1 MLCRVPVKN
10 PEENNSVVEL
20 YVQSVP
26 DNLHTRS
33 LLDLLEQ
40 VSCPLPAPWQ
50 WQAAAADLSSHSS
63 GSVASPAPALPVGQ
77 LSTAATAL
85 AMRTS
90 SSQVLPVKGP
100 LLDSGRCCRGP

>member
-1 MLCRVPVKN
+1 MLCRVPAKN

-40 VSCPLPAPWQ
+40 VSSPMPAAWH
-50 WQAAAADLSSHSS
+50 WQAAFSLSS
-63 GSVASPAPALPVGQ
+63 GSVSLPAPALPVGQ
-77 LSTAATAL
+77 LSTAFTVLAT
-85 AMRTS
+85 RTS
-90 SSQVLPVKGP
+90 SGRVLPVRGP
-100 LLDSGRCCRGP
+100 LLK

>member
-1 MLCRVPVKN
+1 MQKSAGAVILSSFTDGWPQPEYVLHKGSRFCRAPSMLHQEGRLRGLLCVLCRVPVKN

-40 VSCPLPAPWQ
+40 VS
-50 WQAAAADLSSHSS
+50 
-63 GSVASPAPALPVGQ
+63 SP
-77 LSTAATAL
+77 
-85 AMRTS
+85 
-90 SSQVLPVKGP
+90 
-100 LLDSGRCCRGP
+100 